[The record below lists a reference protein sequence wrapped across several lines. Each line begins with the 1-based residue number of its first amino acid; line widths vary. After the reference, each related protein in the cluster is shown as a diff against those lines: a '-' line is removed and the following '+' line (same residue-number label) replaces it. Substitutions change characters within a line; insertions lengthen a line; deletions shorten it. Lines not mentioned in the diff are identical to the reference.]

1 MRKFF
6 KYFLFY
12 TCLWITFFDMIYKET
27 LKAKKYFS
35 AEGKKYDKTKRKME
49 SGFSAFGTGT
59 Y

>member
-1 MRKFF
+1 
-6 KYFLFY
+6 
-12 TCLWITFFDMIYKET
+12 MIYKET

-59 Y
+59 YWNKFQHLV